1 MSNYKWVKESE
12 RYIDLRSEDF
22 ISTSFFS
29 VPSAVMNPLLRHE
42 LDDNGVDCCIDGESC
57 ELTAIDRRIVEIT
70 APLYQFNIYTGNFD
84 LLQDAYTDDTIDPLQ
99 REWVKEIYL
108 SCMKKVA
115 IDQSKVFEEM
125 FKENSL
131 DEGISSV
138 VTISSDPYEEPNYFY
153 QQYVPKNYIK
163 VCERNCPWSRG
174 YKHDVVFIK
183 KMDSKGQAV
192 TIKVND
198 LYKGLVIGKCG
209 ENIKKIAKMINAR
222 RINVI

>member
-29 VPSAVMNPLLRHE
+29 VPSALMNPLLQHE
-42 LDDNGVDCCIDGESC
+42 LDDNGVDYCIDGESC

-125 FKENSL
+125 FKETSL

-138 VTISSDPYEEPNYFY
+138 VTISSDPDREPNYFY
-153 QQYVPKNYIK
+153 EQYIPEGYIK
-163 VCERNCPWSRG
+163 ICERNCPFTRTR
-174 YKHDVVFIK
+174 HEMVFIK
-183 KMDSKGQAV
+183 KMDAKGQPV
-192 TIKVND
+192 TIKVHD
-198 LYKGLVIGKCG
+198 FYKGLVIGKGG
-209 ENIKKIAKMINAR
+209 ENIKKIAKMINAK